1 MVTSSSSSS
10 SEQGSEAGAAI
21 ESLYEQDF
29 LALREEALR
38 TGTLFTVSIVN
49 IPMPLIYGCRL
60 VFA

>member
-1 MVTSSSSSS
+1 MVTSSSSS

-38 TGTLFTVSIVN
+38 TGTLFTVSTAN
-49 IPMPLIYGCRL
+49 IPMTPIYGCCL
-60 VFA
+60 VFS